1 MNFKS
6 VRSPLLIVTILLIG
20 GGSWFAWQRLS
31 APSPEA
37 RYRQQEVKTGDLT
50 QNVSANGS
58 LSPVT
63 LVNVGTQVSGTVR
76 KLHVDFNDVV
86 KAGQIL
92 AELDDSILKAAAAQ
106 SEASIA
112 SANATLDLAR
122 ANEARIRSLF
132 AQEYV
137 SRQELDQSVQ
147 AMRAAEAALR
157 LARAQNDRD
166 RANLGYSVIRSP
178 VSGVV
183 VDRQIDVGQTVAA
196 SFQTPVLFKIAQ
208 DLKEMQIYTTFAEA
222 DIGSIRVGQPVRFT
236 VDAFPNRSFKGAVK
250 QLRLNPTTTQNVV
263 TYNVVVEVE
272 NPEQILLPGMTAYV
286 SIAVANRKDA
296 LLVPN
301 AALRFRPPA
310 EKKAAAGQEGEAGP
324 GPGSKPGGS
333 GKRRDAA
340 SGTVHILE
348 NGVLKPVQ
356 IGIGIT
362 DNRFTEVS
370 SGDLKA
376 GDRVVTGEALPPPD
390 TSGGSSFRLR
400 MF

>member
-286 SIAVANRKDA
+286 SIAVAERKEA
-296 LLVPN
+296 LTVPN
-301 AALRFRPPA
+301 AALRFRPNETA
-310 EKKAAAGQEGEAGP
+310 DGGQTGNGAAARSGEGEKRKRREA
-324 GPGSKPGGS
+324 GS
-333 GKRRDAA
+333 G
-340 SGTVHILE
+340 TLH
-348 NGVLKPVQ
+348 VLADGRLKALSVQ
-356 IGIGIT
+356 LGIT
-362 DNRFTEVS
+362 DNRVTEIV
-370 SGDLKA
+370 GGELKA
-376 GDRVVTGEALPPPD
+376 GDRVVVGENLAGAAP
-390 TSGGSSFRLR
+390 GNASSFRLR